1 MLSAHVILTVLS
13 PFDESEDEPLH
24 EENLFQKLS
33 LSRNV
38 AQKVLEGVGNE
49 KPLLARVSRESKEI
63 FRELYTAGD
72 DSSLDGLF

>member
-1 MLSAHVILTVLS
+1 MLSAHVILAVLN
-13 PFDESEDEPLH
+13 PFDDSEHDQVL

-63 FRELYTAGD
+63 FRRLYTAD
-72 DSSLDGLF
+72 VDSGLEGLF